1 MWFNDSVNHN
11 TGNPMS
17 KTIYVQV
24 TLRLPLALYKRIER
38 IAKAKTT
45 SVNKAINALL
55 EENSA

>member
-1 MWFNDSVNHN
+1 
-11 TGNPMS
+11 MS